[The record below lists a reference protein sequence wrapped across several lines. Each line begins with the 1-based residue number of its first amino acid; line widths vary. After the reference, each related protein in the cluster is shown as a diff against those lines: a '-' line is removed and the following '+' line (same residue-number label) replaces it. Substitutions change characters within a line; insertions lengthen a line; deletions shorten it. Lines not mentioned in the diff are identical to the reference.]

1 MAAAEIEPMSF
12 EMLDRIFAEYLC
24 DCRTCVNNQLRDTV
38 IRRRNQAIADDLNNP
53 GGQDD
58 EDVTGLAE
66 LQQRFRALRREG
78 GKKRK
83 SRKGRKSRKHK
94 KSRKQRKTRK
104 HKKSRK
110 HKRTRRSRRR

>member
-1 MAAAEIEPMSF
+1 MADTPTPEELANTFA
-12 EMLDRIFAEYLC
+12 RIRCSHLC
-24 DCRTCVNNQLRDTV
+24 DTSAAGFNQGGCDRC
-38 IRRRNQAIADDLNNP
+38 IADALEAMNNP
-53 GGQDD
+53 PKNVPGFD
-58 EDVTGLAE
+58 ELTR
-66 LQQRFRALRREG
+66 RFEKVMRRDGRPGG
-78 GKKRK
+78 GKRRK